1 MARFMRSMAIV
12 MAVAGTCMA
21 GGPAV
26 SQPFPSRTVTLVV
39 PFPGG
44 STTDLVARILAERLT
59 VALGQRVLIENK
71 GGSGG
76 LTAAQGVVRSAPDG
90 YTLFMGTI
98 GTHGINPSIFKNLPY
113 DPVRDF
119 TPIIQFGTAPNVLV
133 VSKSVPAG
141 SVRELV
147 AFAAANPGKLNYGSS
162 GVGTSNH
169 LSSAMFASR
178 AEVNMVHVPYRGG
191 AQAIQDL
198 VRGEVSMMF
207 YHYLPLLGFVEE
219 RTLKPLAVT
228 SGSRIASLPNVPTMA
243 ETGFPDFK
251 VSAWFG
257 VYGPAG
263 MPDPLVAQLHG
274 EIQRIIRDPQ
284 MQKSLRDQGV
294 DPVSGSPR
302 DLANLTRNE
311 IARWA
316 KTAADAGIKPE

>member
-1 MARFMRSMAIV
+1 MSRLSTSIVAALAMVGSWMAAE
-12 MAVAGTCMA
+12 
-21 GGPAV
+21 PAAA
-26 SQPFPSRTVTLVV
+26 QTFPSRVVTLVV

-44 STTDLVARILAERLT
+44 STTDLVARILADKLSL
-59 VALGQRVLIENK
+59 ALGQRVIIENK

-76 LTAAQGVVRSAPDG
+76 LTAAQGVARSAPDG

-133 VSKSVPAG
+133 VSKAVPAT

-147 AFAAANPGKLNYGSS
+147 AFAKANPGRLNYGSS

-169 LSSAMFASR
+169 LSSAMFGSR
-178 AEVNMVHVPYRGG
+178 ADINVVHVPYRGG
-191 AQAIQDL
+191 SQAIQDL

-219 RTLKPLAVT
+219 GTLRPLAVT
-228 SGSRIASLPNVPTMA
+228 SGSRIATLPNVPTMA
-243 ETGFPDFK
+243 EAGFPDFE

-263 MPDPLVAQLHG
+263 MPRPLVEQLHA
-274 EIQRIIRDPQ
+274 EIARIIREPQ
-284 MQKSLRDQGV
+284 MRKSLLEQGV
-294 DPVSGSPR
+294 DPVSGSPE
-302 DLANLTRNE
+302 DLAGLTRSE

-316 KTAADAGIKPE
+316 KTAAEAGIKPE